1 MQSASGEARI
11 IVEQIT
17 VPARTFRCFKIVE
30 YDEAG
35 IAVRTSWVSDEAK
48 QVKAKSIDHETGE
61 VTELVS
67 YSISQVRT

>member
-1 MQSASGEARI
+1 M

-35 IAVRTSWVSDEAK
+35 IA
-48 QVKAKSIDHETGE
+48 
-61 VTELVS
+61 
-67 YSISQVRT
+67 SQDFLGIR